1 MMINKDKRNFV
12 AGELVKVQD
21 PFDKKREI
29 MCVVV
34 STKIPSHYKTNEFF
48 IVYSIGGKEKFVT
61 TRKFMTKMS

>member
-1 MMINKDKRNFV
+1 M
-12 AGELVKVQD
+12 KVQD

-48 IVYSIGGKEKFVT
+48 IVYSIQGKEKFIT